1 MIAVVDYGMGNL
13 RSAQK
18 ALEKIGL
25 EAVVTSDPGIIE
37 KADGVVLPGVG
48 AFKACMENL
57 KSYGLVDAVKG
68 SIKKGKPFLGICV
81 GMQLLFS
88 ECEEFGRSYGLD
100 IIKGRVI
107 RFPEKKDGL
116 RLKIPHM
123 GWNQL
128 QFRNNSPLFKG
139 VEENSFVYFVHSYYP
154 VPEDGKVIAS
164 TTDYGVTFTSSI
176 WKDNIF
182 ATQFHPEKSQTI
194 GLEILKNFGE
204 MVK

>member
-18 ALEKIGL
+18 AIEKIGQKT
-25 EAVVTSDPGIIE
+25 VVTSDADTIT
-37 KADGVVLPGVG
+37 KASAVVLPGVG

-57 KSYGLVDAVKG
+57 KSYGLVNAVLD

-88 ECEEFGRSYGLD
+88 ECEEFGKSYGLD
-100 IIKGRVI
+100 VIKGRVI
-107 RFPEKKDGL
+107 RFPGEKDGV

-128 QFRNNSPLFKG
+128 KVKNESPLFKG
-139 VEENSFVYFVHSYYP
+139 LKNNSFVYFVHSYYP
-154 VPEDGKVIAS
+154 VPDDKSVVAT
-164 TTDYGVTFTSSI
+164 TTDYGVEFTSSI
-176 WKDNIF
+176 RKGNIF
-182 ATQFHPEKSQTI
+182 ATQFHPEKSQEI
-194 GLEILKNFGE
+194 GLKILKNFGDLI
-204 MVK
+204 

>member
-25 EAVVTSDPGIIE
+25 DAVVTSDPGTIE

-57 KSYGLVDAVKG
+57 RNYGLVDAVKG
-68 SIKKGKPFLGICV
+68 SIQKGKPFLGICV

-128 QFRNNSPLFKG
+128 QFKNNSPLFKG

-154 VPEDGKVIAS
+154 VPEDREVIAS
-164 TTDYGVTFTSSI
+164 TTEYGVTFTSSI

-194 GLEILKNFGE
+194 GLKILRNFGE